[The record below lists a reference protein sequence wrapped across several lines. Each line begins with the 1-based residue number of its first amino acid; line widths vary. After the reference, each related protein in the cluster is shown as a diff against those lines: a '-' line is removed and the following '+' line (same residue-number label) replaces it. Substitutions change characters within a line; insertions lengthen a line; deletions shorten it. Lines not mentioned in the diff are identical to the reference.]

1 MLVAFLE
8 TPISALIL
16 LITIAISLYALFKDE
31 ALLDKFILHPYSV
44 VRKREYHRIITSG
57 LIHADLWHLAFNMIS
72 FQSFAFYLE
81 RQLGSMQFLFLY
93 LVCLVTS
100 DITTISKHK
109 DNPMYRSLGASGAV
123 SGVIFSFIVYFPSS
137 EIGILFIPFGV
148 PATVF
153 GILFLLYSYYSAN
166 YQYDNINHDA
176 HLWGALTGFLLT
188 IIHEPALLSNL
199 ISHFSNYGK

>member
-1 MLVAFLE
+1 MFIAFLE

-16 LITIAISLYALFKDE
+16 VITIGISLYSLFKDE
-31 ALLDKFILHPYSV
+31 TLIDKLILHPYSV
-44 VRKREYHRIITSG
+44 VRKREYYRIITSG
-57 LIHADLWHLAFNMIS
+57 LIHADLWHLAFNMLS

-81 RQLGSMQFLFLY
+81 RQLGSIPFLLLY

-100 DITTISKHK
+100 DITTILKNR
-109 DNPMYRSLGASGAV
+109 DNAMYRSLGASGAV
-123 SGVIFSFIVYFPSS
+123 SGVIFSFILFFPGI
-137 EIGILFIPFGV
+137 EIGILFIPFGI

-176 HLWGALTGFLLT
+176 HLWGALTGFALTVVYEPSLL
-188 IIHEPALLSNL
+188 PNLLSY
-199 ISHFSNYGK
+199 FSSYGR